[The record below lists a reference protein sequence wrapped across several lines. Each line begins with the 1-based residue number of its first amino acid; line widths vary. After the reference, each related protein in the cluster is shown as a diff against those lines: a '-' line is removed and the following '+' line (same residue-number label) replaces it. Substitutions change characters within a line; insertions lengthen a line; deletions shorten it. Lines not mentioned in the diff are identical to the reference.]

1 MDSGDQIGPLRSQ
14 KDKIEPVRNAFP
26 GPPGNV
32 VRYPCIAFV
41 GVERMQMIASHI
53 ECAFL
58 VRDLLSED
66 RTFSELLGS
75 VMARAGFG
83 LILATADRGIV
94 YANVSADTLMR
105 ARNRLRCERRSQ
117 GLCLFKKITIAYSF
131 RFAPDRCIGAR
142 RHAHYA

>member
-1 MDSGDQIGPLRSQ
+1 MHT
-14 KDKIEPVRNAFP
+14 
-26 GPPGNV
+26 
-32 VRYPCIAFV
+32 
-41 GVERMQMIASHI
+41 IASPI
-53 ECAFL
+53 ERL
-58 VRDLLSED
+58 SSVRDILRKETLLP
-66 RTFSELLGS
+66 ELLES
-75 VMARAGFG
+75 VMASAGFG